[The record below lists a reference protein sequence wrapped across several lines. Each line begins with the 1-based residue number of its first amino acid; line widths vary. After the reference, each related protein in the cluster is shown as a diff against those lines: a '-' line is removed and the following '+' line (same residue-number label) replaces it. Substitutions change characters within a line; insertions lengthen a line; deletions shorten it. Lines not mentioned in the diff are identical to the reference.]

1 MAAASTGG
9 FATNA
14 REPRR
19 PDSSPSKAAKISV
32 LAGLCALK
40 YFARANRAA
49 VPDALS
55 SAPLTTWPFRTP
67 MWS

>member
-1 MAAASTGG
+1 MDAASTGG
-9 FATNA
+9 AATNA
-14 REPRR
+14 RAPRR
-19 PDSSPSKAAKISV
+19 PDSSPSNAAKISV

-40 YFARANRAA
+40 YFASANSAA

-55 SAPLTTWPFRTP
+55 SAPLATWPFRTP